1 LLRSVTKRE
10 RTGHERSDDV
20 LKGLVMQEK
29 DERSIGELFSELS
42 RETTALF
49 RHEVQLAKAE
59 MSQKASRVGKNVGFL
74 VVGGV
79 VAYTGV
85 LALVAAVI
93 ILLGQVI
100 PYWLSAGIIGLVIA
114 LVGLFLVVKGANTL
128 RQEDPV
134 PQETVETLKEDS
146 QWLKNQKR

>member
-1 LLRSVTKRE
+1 M
-10 RTGHERSDDV
+10 DDV
-20 LKGLVMQEK
+20 LEESLMQEK
-29 DERSIGELFSELS
+29 DERSIGELFAELS

-59 MSQKASRVGKNVGFL
+59 ISQKASRVGKNVGFL

-85 LALVAAVI
+85 LALVAAGI
-93 ILLGQVI
+93 ILLGQVM
-100 PYWLSAGIIGLVIA
+100 PYWLSAGIVGLVIA

>member
-1 LLRSVTKRE
+1 
-10 RTGHERSDDV
+10 
-20 LKGLVMQEK
+20 MQEK

-42 RETTALF
+42 RETTELF
-49 RHEVQLAKAE
+49 RQEVQLAKAE

-85 LALVAAVI
+85 LALVAAGI

>member
-1 LLRSVTKRE
+1 
-10 RTGHERSDDV
+10 
-20 LKGLVMQEK
+20 MQEK

-42 RETTALF
+42 RETTELF
-49 RHEVQLAKAE
+49 RQEVQLAKAE

-85 LALVAAVI
+85 LALVAAGI

-128 RQEDPV
+128 RQEDPA
-134 PQETVETLKEDS
+134 PRETVETLKEDS